1 MVGNMLDLL
10 ETSIETYNR
19 ITQEDDRIRKLVEGK
34 VRVVEIQLEDDV
46 AYNFYL
52 EGDRAH
58 SLVEGRANAE
68 TDIVIKS
75 SENVLRD
82 IAGGRMSPMKA
93 MATGKLV
100 IKAPFTD
107 LLLLR
112 KVFSSG

>member
-19 ITQEDDRIRKLVEGK
+19 ITREDDRIRKLVEGK
-34 VRVVEIQLEDDV
+34 IRLVEIQLDDDV
-46 AYNFYL
+46 AYNFLL
-52 EGDRAH
+52 EGPRAH
-58 SLVEGRANAE
+58 SLAEGRADGD

-75 SENVLRD
+75 SEGVLRD
-82 IAGGRMSPMKA
+82 IAGGRLSPMKA

-112 KVFSSG
+112 KVFS